1 MASILLSFPAGYAI
15 FYIYFGIKSMMLL
28 NFVALFLIMGI
39 GADDAFVLFDTYS
52 QAEAVLGS
60 KSTPVQRMK
69 WAYKEAG
76 SAMLVTTV
84 TTAGSFY
91 ANLFSAVRV
100 VKEFGMFM
108 GTVVVWNYIN
118 VMIIFPAAILTWEY
132 SCWACKMKFIKK
144 KCCGKKNTNA
154 SITPEDTVSGLVRF
168 KMSSG
173 NIDAGTFKLYGV
185 V

>member
-1 MASILLSFPAGYAI
+1 
-15 FYIYFGIKSMMLL
+15 MMLL

-144 KCCGKKNTNA
+144 K
-154 SITPEDTVSGLVRF
+154 
-168 KMSSG
+168 
-173 NIDAGTFKLYGV
+173 
-185 V
+185 